1 MGLSQL
7 NIYMGRKQNSA
18 HICVTCAGV
27 RAVCYKNTVWADALF
42 PSLSWKQFCMKERAD
57 FFHLVYGNMVKLGN
71 KKEMPQFLILG
82 VVAFSNMKSLSS
94 NME

>member
-1 MGLSQL
+1 
-7 NIYMGRKQNSA
+7 MGRKQNSP

-27 RAVCYKNTVWADALF
+27 RAVCYKNAVWADALF

-57 FFHLVYGNMVKLGN
+57 FFRLVYGNVVKLGN